1 MNKQELA
8 KLIWD
13 SAQNM
18 RGSIEAAKYKDYIFG
33 FMFYKYL
40 SEKEEKY
47 LLDQGMPKDELKQLT
62 ESDTATVTDVQD
74 HIGYFI
80 EYKNLFSNWYNIG
93 LDFSIDDV
101 RVGLSAFNRNINT
114 RNKNMYKVY
123 SGIFDTMQANLKDLG
138 STDAEQSKVARELV
152 KTINKIPMAGKED
165 YDVLGYVYE
174 YLLSNFAAGAGKKA
188 GEFYSP
194 HSIAMIISEI
204 IANHHKDKDEISVYD
219 MAAGSS
225 SLLITVGKAVS
236 KHMNNPNG
244 VKYYAQELI
253 TDTYNLA
260 RMNLIMKDVI
270 PDNIIIRNGNTLSDD
285 WPFFEDSDKENTYNP
300 VWVDAVAANPPYSAH
315 YDQSIC
321 DGDPRFDYG
330 VAPASKADYAFL
342 QHGLYHLN
350 ENGIMGIVL
359 PHGVLFRGGEE
370 ETIRKNLIEHHHI
383 KAIIGLPAGIFY
395 GTGIPT
401 IIMVLCKKRE
411 DSSILIV
418 DASKGFV
425 KEGKQNALRAK
436 DIKKITDTVNNR
448 KEIPG
453 YSRIVTLEEIQE
465 NGYNLNIPRY
475 VDSSEKPESYDIYA
489 TMFGGIPDKEINEL
503 ADYWAVFP
511 TLKEDLFEGEDY
523 KKIKHSNIKE
533 FINTHAN
540 ITDFIKSYK
549 NHMDGLD
556 GYLKSELIDNAE
568 DLHING
574 EEVILTEEIFNRFEN
589 LPLVDR
595 YEAYQ
600 ILSDNWSTISGD
612 LELIQTEGIDAV
624 KTVDPNMITKK
635 KSGKDIE
642 VQDGWKGHILPF
654 DLVQKTMLKEQ
665 LNGLNEKENQ
675 LTEINTLYEELLDSL
690 TEEQK
695 DKVFINED
703 NTAFVWAEVKKALKA
718 KEEEQE
724 VLNVLEKAFAANAKE
739 KSLKKEVKEETEA
752 LHLLTK
758 ETIEGLN
765 KSQIEDLL
773 FNKWIDPIVKGI
785 EAIPQALINSFISQI
800 ELLSKKYETTLKD
813 VENDIRTTKKEL
825 AMSLNDLTGSEH
837 DLKGIQE
844 LKSLLGGSDE

>member
-475 VDSSEKPESYDIYA
+475 VNSSEKPESYDIYA

-533 FINTHAN
+533 YINTHAN

-549 NHMDGLD
+549 NHMDGSD

-612 LELIQTEGIDAV
+612 LELIQTEGIDVV
-624 KTVDPNMITKK
+624 KTVDPNMVTKK

-813 VENDIRTTKKEL
+813 VENDIRTTEKEL

>member
-418 DASKGFV
+418 DASKGFA

-624 KTVDPNMITKK
+624 KTVDPNMVTKK
-635 KSGKDIE
+635 KSGKDVE

-813 VENDIRTTKKEL
+813 VENDIRTTEKEL
-825 AMSLNDLTGSEH
+825 SMSLNDLTGSEH

>member
-1 MNKQELA
+1 
-8 KLIWD
+8 
-13 SAQNM
+13 
-18 RGSIEAAKYKDYIFG
+18 
-33 FMFYKYL
+33 MFYKYL

-475 VDSSEKPESYDIYA
+475 VNSSEKPESYDIYA

-533 FINTHAN
+533 YINTHAN

-624 KTVDPNMITKK
+624 KTVDPNMVTKK

-813 VENDIRTTKKEL
+813 VENDIRTTEKEL

>member
-475 VDSSEKPESYDIYA
+475 VNSSEKPESYDIYA

-533 FINTHAN
+533 YINTHAN

-624 KTVDPNMITKK
+624 KTVDPNMVTKK

-813 VENDIRTTKKEL
+813 VENDIRTTEKEL

>member
-62 ESDTATVTDVQD
+62 ESDNATVTDVQD

-330 VAPASKADYAFL
+330 IAPASKADYAFL

-418 DASKGFV
+418 DASKGFI

-475 VDSSEKPESYDIYA
+475 VDSSKKPESYDIYA

-533 FINTHAN
+533 YINSHKN
-540 ITDFIKSYK
+540 VTDFINSYK
-549 NHMDGLD
+549 NHMSGLD

-568 DLHING
+568 GLHING
-574 EEVILTEEIFNRFEN
+574 EEVILTEEIFKRFED

-612 LELIQTEGIDAV
+612 LELIQTEGIDTV
-624 KTVDPNMITKK
+624 KSVDPNMVTKK
-635 KSGKDIE
+635 KSGKDVE

-665 LNGLNEKENQ
+665 LNSLNGKENQ
-675 LTEINTLYEELLDSL
+675 LSEISALYEELLDSL

-703 NTAFVWAEVKKALKA
+703 NTAFVWAEVKKSLKA

-724 VLNVLEKAFAANAKE
+724 VLSVLEKAFATNIKE

-758 ETIEGLN
+758 ETIEGLS
-765 KSQIEDLL
+765 KFQIEELL

-785 EAIPQALINSFISQI
+785 EEIPQTLINSFISQI

-813 VENDIRTTKKEL
+813 VEKDIRTTEEEL
-825 AMSLNDLTGSEH
+825 AMSLNNLTGSEH